1 MSQNELQLNAKEV
14 VAAMEK
20 IDLDIEEARRTQA
33 GKSEILD
40 TRQGSFVTVSFW
52 YGRICGLVAD

>member
-14 VAAMEK
+14 VVAMEK

-40 TRQGSFVTVSFW
+40 TREGSFVTVSCLDEW
-52 YGRICGLVAD
+52 I